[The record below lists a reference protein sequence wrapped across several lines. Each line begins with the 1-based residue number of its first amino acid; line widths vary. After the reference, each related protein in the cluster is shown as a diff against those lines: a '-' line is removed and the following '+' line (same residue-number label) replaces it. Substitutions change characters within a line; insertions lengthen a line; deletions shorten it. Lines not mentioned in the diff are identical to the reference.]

1 MHFDQALNLLWV
13 LLGFLALAG
22 TGTAALRR
30 APSQRRGSAWL
41 HIVGVALV
49 VVALFPYFSATDDV
63 LRVEHFSQHE
73 HADHPGKKST
83 NDSLMRLYQAMDTPL
98 VCSTFGVYLTFL
110 FAWFVVIPSLV
121 SIERAVPFRAG
132 RSPPS
137 ALALA

>member
-22 TGTAALRR
+22 TAAAVLRR
-30 APSQRRGSAWL
+30 APSRRRSPAWL

-49 VVALFPYFSATDDV
+49 VIALFPYFSATDDV
-63 LRVEHFSQHE
+63 LRVEHFNSQHE
-73 HADHPGKKST
+73 HADHPGKKSA

-98 VCSTFGVYLTFL
+98 VCSTFAVLLTFL
-110 FAWFVVIPSLV
+110 FAWFIVVPSLL

-132 RSPPS
+132 RSPPLG
-137 ALALA
+137 ALA